1 MNKLDLT
8 LRLARESH
16 RSRGKAADALDN
28 LIYDLLKDLKQPEV
42 EAPPKPKPAAK
53 RSGSRRT
60 AA

>member
-16 RSRGKAADALDN
+16 RSRGKAADVVDN
-28 LIYDLLKDLKQPEV
+28 LIYELLKDLKQPDEGTPKTKS
-42 EAPPKPKPAAK
+42 APK

-60 AA
+60 GA